1 MKAYFQ
7 KYQQGYSSSI
17 SFYTAYEGFLQMGF
31 EMLFVD
37 GVSEIPVDVTDY
49 VVVGSV
55 SFTQNVL
62 DCFGK
67 HYPKFFDYPAELQKY
82 LGRNIH
88 ESTINQIDANPQ
100 LWNVFIK
107 PKGFTKMFTGRVVR
121 GPGDLIG
128 CGDQFTNT
136 PLYVSDIVDF
146 VAEWRVFVR
155 YGEIVDVRPYKGNW
169 RTTFDATVIENAVS
183 DFATAPNGYA
193 LDFGVTKQGQTLLV
207 EANDGYSIGAY
218 GLYCI
223 NYAKLLSARWAQ
235 LTGQG
240 DLCNF

>member
-7 KYQQGYSSSI
+7 RYKQGYSSSV

-31 EMLFVD
+31 EMKFVD
-37 GVSEIPVDVTDY
+37 EVLEIPLTESDF

-55 SFTQNVL
+55 RFMQIAF
-62 DCFGK
+62 DYFGK
-67 HYPKFFDYPAELQKY
+67 DYPKYFDYPVELQKY
-82 LGRNIH
+82 FGRRIH
-88 ESTINQIDANPQ
+88 ESTINQIDANPH

-107 PKGFTKMFTGRVVR
+107 PKGATKAFTGRVVR

-136 PLYVSDIVDF
+136 VLWVSEIVEF

-155 YGEIVDVRPYKGNW
+155 YGEILDVRPYKGDW
-169 RTTFDATVIENAVS
+169 RMQFDASIIENAVA
-183 DFATAPNGYA
+183 DFTTAPNGYA

-235 LTGQG
+235 LRGQN